1 MEHMESIIQG
11 HFDEDNDR
19 ALTRAEWDTIYR
31 CRLSKEGISRTWA
44 PPVKDVGGG
53 RAQIQS
59 QGGCHSGDAAANTHH
74 GV

>member
-31 CRLSKEGISRTWA
+31 CRLSKEGISRTGA

-53 RAQIQS
+53 RA
-59 QGGCHSGDAAANTHH
+59 
-74 GV
+74 